1 MKGSFQHSNL
11 STAPSGQ
18 AGVPIPLPME
28 LFRPV
33 DRQEIESLRRA
44 WSSGYLGGNSFSWS
58 KFNNIRTG
66 V

>member
-1 MKGSFQHSNL
+1 MKGSSQHSNL
-11 STAPSGQ
+11 LTAPVRQ
-18 AGVPIPLPME
+18 AGVPIPLPLD

-44 WSSGYLGGNSFSWS
+44 WSSGYLGGYSFSWS

>member
-1 MKGSFQHSNL
+1 MSFSSQNS
-11 STAPSGQ
+11 SSSRSPSGQ
-18 AGVPIPLPME
+18 ACGPVPLPMD
-28 LFRPV
+28 LFRPI

-58 KFNNIRTG
+58 RFNNIRTG